1 MTLFELKLKS
11 FDLSFIKVNAQFI
24 LFIVNFLGINQYNQV
39 FIPNKIRKITVLRS
53 PHIDKKSREQFQIKK
68 YKQVISISIKDPQ
81 ITLLFLEILKNSQLH
96 GIELEI
102 NIKFMEYF
110 A

>member
-24 LFIVNFLGINQYNQV
+24 LFILNFLGIKQYSQV
-39 FIPNKIRKITVLRS
+39 FVPNKIRKITVLRS

-68 YKQVISISIKDPQ
+68 YKQLISIPVNDPQ
-81 ITLLFLEILKNSQLH
+81 LAILFLEILKNSQLH

>member
-39 FIPNKIRKITVLRS
+39 FIPNKISKNYSIT
-53 PHIDKKSREQFQIKK
+53 
-68 YKQVISISIKDPQ
+68 IS
-81 ITLLFLEILKNSQLH
+81 T
-96 GIELEI
+96 
-102 NIKFMEYF
+102 Y
-110 A
+110 